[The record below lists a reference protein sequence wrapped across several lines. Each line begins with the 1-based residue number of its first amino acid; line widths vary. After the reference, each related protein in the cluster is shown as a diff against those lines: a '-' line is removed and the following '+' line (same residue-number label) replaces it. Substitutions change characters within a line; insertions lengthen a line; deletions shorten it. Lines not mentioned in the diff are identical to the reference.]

1 MGNNDRRLKD
11 LEGALR
17 PVEPDYTAISS
28 DDVLRALSPMLPG
41 VSDDE
46 LHDLEQL
53 LLQTAD
59 WEPPEVELLNRV
71 IAEAER
77 RKLRAK
83 GG

>member
-1 MGNNDRRLKD
+1 M
-11 LEGALR
+11 
-17 PVEPDYTAISS
+17 
-28 DDVLRALSPMLPG
+28 
-41 VSDDE
+41 
-46 LHDLEQL
+46 
-53 LLQTAD
+53 TAD